1 METSSTST
9 SSVTTSSGFTG
20 FMGLLQVGF
29 WHCVPN
35 FWHTIGT
42 QCRNSR
48 VKLVRMDETPRRGR
62 PPGTSGR
69 ELEEAALRL
78 FTELGYHETTVEDIA
93 AAAGV
98 SRRTFF
104 RYFDSKAAVLWGDFD
119 AEVTELRAAFAEIAP
134 DAPLMAAIRQVVVG
148 VNHYRAADV
157 PELRLRMHLI
167 ATHPELAAEALR
179 HYDAWEREVAAFAAA
194 RLGVAADELYPLAI
208 ARTTLAAARAAF
220 DRWATLGD
228 ADLPVYLDAALAAL
242 GAGFA
247 NVGCSA

>member
-1 METSSTST
+1 
-9 SSVTTSSGFTG
+9 
-20 FMGLLQVGF
+20 
-29 WHCVPN
+29 
-35 FWHTIGT
+35 
-42 QCRNSR
+42 
-48 VKLVRMDETPRRGR
+48 MDEVPRRGR

-69 ELEEAALRL
+69 ELEVAALRL
-78 FTELGYHETTVEDIA
+78 FTDLGYDETTVEDIA

-119 AEVTELRAAFAEIAP
+119 AEVTELRAAFDAIAP
-134 DAPLMAAIRQVVVG
+134 DVAMMQAIRQVVVG

-157 PELRLRMHLI
+157 PELRLRMSLI
-167 ATHPELAAEALR
+167 AAHPGLAAEALR
-179 HYDAWEREVAAFAAA
+179 HYDAWEREVARFAAT

-220 DRWATLGD
+220 ERWAVLAD

-242 GAGFA
+242 ADGFA
-247 NVGCSA
+247 NVSETERYGARSR